1 MDIEAVAEIDIDV
14 TNETDVKVDFLPV
27 GPQGKDGLS
36 AYDIYV
42 KNGGTLTES
51 EWLKSLK
58 GEKGDQG
65 NQGPQGIQGEKGEK
79 GDSFSIKKTYSS
91 ITEMQEDLDNMNIN
105 DYVMI
110 ASSISEEDNAKL
122 YVKTSEGWIFI
133 TDFSGSQGI
142 QGPQGEQGIQGIQ
155 GPQGETGQDG
165 YTPIKG
171 TDYWTETDINEI
183 KSYCDSLITGTLG
196 GSY

>member
-1 MDIEAVAEIDIDV
+1 MIE
-14 TNETDVKVDFLPV
+14 PV
-27 GPQGKDGLS
+27 QELKAGSIGPLGPQGLS
-36 AYDIYV
+36 AYQIYLA
-42 KNGGTLTES
+42 NGGTLSET

-65 NQGPQGIQGEKGEK
+65 NQGPQGIQGEKGDKGEK

-91 ITEMQEDLDNMNIN
+91 IIEMQEDLDNMNIN

-110 ASSISEEDNAKL
+110 ASSIFEEDNAKL
-122 YVKTSEGWIFI
+122 YVKTSEGWVFI

-171 TDYWTETDINEI
+171 TDYWTEEDKNEI
-183 KSYCDSLITGTLG
+183 KSYCDSLITGVLG